1 MGCCNPKS
9 HQNDYN
15 ETIYKDDDI
24 NADFNLARHTSPFLS
39 INSSVSQLY
48 LYNQNESKIKNETMS
63 IINNEENIESN
74 DDNLKIVIKN
84 INENITRIKNSLN
97 KIELKQKIMNKKNNF
112 NNISKEGELSI
123 IDNTEYD
130 QKENIPKTKLTMIII
145 SSKIQKVNTEISITP
160 YGMIDSLR
168 NSNDNSY
175 IFGVSSKLNDTTND
189 YNFLPEQG
197 IKNKH
202 YIIKYKCP
210 NYYLKNF
217 TGAGTFVLINKSTRL
232 LDKSIIVFS
241 NNFILVG
248 ISEVLNNSQIEKT
261 SKIKLKVINGLN
273 KGDEL

>member
-39 INSSVSQLY
+39 VNSSVSQLY

-63 IINNEENIESN
+63 GINNEENIESN

-112 NNISKEGELSI
+112 NNISKEGEMSI

-130 QKENIPKTKLTMIII
+130 QKENVPKNKLTMIII
-145 SSKIQKVNTEISITP
+145 SSKNQKVNTTISITP

-168 NSNDNSY
+168 NSNDNCY
-175 IFGVSSKLNDTTND
+175 IFGVSTKLNDTSND

-202 YIIKYKCP
+202 FIIKYKCP

-273 KGDEL
+273 KGEEL

>member
-9 HQNDYN
+9 HQNDFN

-202 YIIKYKCP
+202 FIIKYKCP

>member
-24 NADFNLARHTSPFLS
+24 NADFNLARHTSPFFS

-202 YIIKYKCP
+202 FIIKYKSP